1 MNWRTANRDYMRGR
15 AANLAGQ
22 AFNSR
27 ENIDWQTGWEDT
39 QADRCLDDYDG
50 WPDDDDGGRAGE

>member
-22 AFNSR
+22 PFNNR
-27 ENIDWQTGWEDT
+27 ENIDWQIGWEDT
-39 QADRCLDDYDG
+39 QADRCLDD
-50 WPDDDDGGRAGE
+50 DDGERDGE

>member
-22 AFNSR
+22 PFNNR

-39 QADRCLDDYDG
+39 QADRCLDD
-50 WPDDDDGGRAGE
+50 DDGERDGE